1 MYPIAIV
8 LLRRVFLSLL
18 RGGVKSRSL
27 NFAGSLVLLSELL
40 ASTPQFF
47 VLCMIDDKLF
57 FFFSMLASMATE
69 TVGVALAMRA
79 HVTELSKVV
88 PLLPLP
94 SFNAAAA
101 TASAHLGRVVS
112 RSVLLR
118 PDHGDTLPLVPAAA
132 AADAPAAAAAV
143 APAAAA
149 ALALPAAATVAP
161 AAAGALAPVACPAD
175 GSAPAARMATMDP
188 TTEKAEAIDDSEA
201 AAALALPAAAT
212 VAPAAAGAIAP
223 VACPA
228 DGSALA
234 ARMATMDPTTEK
246 AELAIDDSE
255 AAVLVATKVAGE
267 VLGEKVA
274 LFLGCGVALAVK
286 GMSDEGGILFNVCSL
301 LVVEALTDELKIWI
315 CLKHGVD
322 VQRAKYVFHA
332 PSLLAV
338 VLQGAASCCI
348 LFGGVRINCLVG
360 SQFVDTINSI
370 VG

>member
-18 RGGVKSRSL
+18 RGGVKSGSL

-69 TVGVALAMRA
+69 TVGVLLAMRA

-88 PLLPLP
+88 PRLPLP
-94 SFNAAAA
+94 SLNAAAA
-101 TASAHLGRVVS
+101 TATARLGRVLS
-112 RSVLLR
+112 RSSLLR
-118 PDHGDTLPLVPAAA
+118 PDDGDTLPLVPAAA
-132 AADAPAAAAAV
+132 AAVAPAAAAAV

-175 GSAPAARMATMDP
+175 GSA
-188 TTEKAEAIDDSEA
+188 
-201 AAALALPAAAT
+201 
-212 VAPAAAGAIAP
+212 
-223 VACPA
+223 
-228 DGSALA
+228 LA
-234 ARMATMDPTTEK
+234 ARMATMDPTTEM

-274 LFLGCGVALAVK
+274 LFLGCGVALAVR

-338 VLQGAASCCI
+338 VLQGAASSCI
-348 LFGGVRINCLVG
+348 LFGGVRVNCLLG